1 MNSKHI
7 LVKSITLVVF
17 ESQVG
22 TNLDNAISLI
32 KRAVGA
38 VKLPTADIGLD
49 QELELLGNLIKTLMD
64 LCEAAPSGPIN
75 RTNLLQQL
83 TLDCGSDTNTMEAL
97 HMALKHE
104 VDNDTARDN
113 AMAITKDFLTFLRN
127 EDAKN
132 VLKEYAKPVL
142 FDKATDTNFNL
153 QTHLLEMVGALEPYY
168 TGAGREDPAVVKSF
182 SLADLDKV
190 ESVFADVKKR
200 NEGLHGFRLGVRDL
214 NKMFAGMIH
223 RAKFGI
229 IAALQ
234 HQHKTGFT
242 LAWFRWLLMYNIP
255 VIEEWVELPYMKA
268 PDKLE
273 LGDPNVI
280 EVDAQ
285 EVPTTDETGP
295 TLIVHEPGKAFTPDG
310 QVTQVATMQPA
321 VRVNPQYVKDYEAYM
336 ARLTTPV
343 PGNEAMPEGYVAGT
357 NPPPESIE
365 SLPALATTP
374 WDPFNG
380 LTPKRRPCMVR
391 ISTEDEIE
399 DNMELLYRN
408 IYFNINKKPAD
419 VNNVSPAEMARYVTE
434 KLTANGW
441 HVEFMRVNPSGW
453 TYQSIIQVV
462 LELEKKGYEVQC
474 VMVDYLMMIPTTGC
488 ENTGPVG
495 NDRRDQIRRVRAWM
509 SARNILFITPWQL
522 SPEATKLLRSGV
534 EDFVK
539 LLPDRNYYSGSSQ
552 ISQEVDFELFL
563 HIEKVDNVAYLTVQR
578 GKYRSP
584 SLVDD
589 RDKYTAMIFHPEGG
603 LQDDYFGPSKTR
615 KRLGGGDVEAGE
627 PETAFW
633 DLG

>member
-64 LCEAAPSGPIN
+64 LCESAPAGPVN

-83 TLDCGSDTNTMEAL
+83 TLDCGSDTNTLEAL
-97 HMALKHE
+97 TMALRHE

-113 AMAITKDFLTFLRN
+113 AMAITKDFLVFLRN
-127 EDAKN
+127 EDAKAI
-132 VLKEYAKPVL
+132 LKEYAKPIL
-142 FDKATDTNFNL
+142 FEKATDTDFNL
-153 QTHLLEMVGALEPYY
+153 QTHLLEMVGELEPYY

-182 SLADLDKV
+182 SLAELDKV
-190 ESVFADVKKR
+190 ESVYADVIKR

-242 LAWFRWLLMYNIP
+242 LAWFRWLLMYNLP
-255 VIEEWVELPYMKA
+255 VIEEWVDFEVLKDPA
-268 PDKLE
+268 KLE
-273 LGDPNVI
+273 WDDPNVI
-280 EVDAQ
+280 EVEAV
-285 EVPTTDETGP
+285 EVPTQDSAAQVIIHASE
-295 TLIVHEPGKAFTPDG
+295 EPLTQDG
-310 QVTQVATMQPA
+310 QVHRVATFVPA
-321 VRVNPQYVKDYEAYM
+321 FKPRPEYVQAYDAYM
-336 ARLTTPV
+336 QRLTTPV
-343 PGNEAMPEGYVAGT
+343 PGNEAMPEGYIAGT

-365 SLPALATTP
+365 SLPALATVR
-374 WDPFNG
+374 WDPYNG
-380 LTPKRRPCMVR
+380 LTPKRKPCMVR

-408 IYFNINKKPAD
+408 IYFNINKVPAD
-419 VNNVSPAEMARYVTE
+419 ITAVTPKEMAAYVAD

-462 LELEKKGYEVQC
+462 LELEKKGYEVQV

-488 ENTGPVG
+488 ESTGPVG

-522 SPEATKLLRSGV
+522 SPEATKLLRSGT

-539 LLPDRNYYSGSSQ
+539 QLPDRNYYSGSSQ

-584 SLVDD
+584 SLVADK
-589 RDKYTAMIFHPEGG
+589 DKYTAMIFHPEGG

-627 PETAFW
+627 PEAAFW